1 MGLGKGQFQ
10 IGRRPFRDQAAEAM
24 LRPRGLGS
32 LGMVKLR
39 LSVMM
44 FAQYFAWGVWL
55 VPLSTYMSQGLHFD
69 TIIGTTFGLIGIA
82 TIVSTLFIGMV
93 ADRFIAAQKL
103 LGILPLGPGEIG
115 RASGRARGCP
125 YR

>member
-1 MGLGKGQFQ
+1 
-10 IGRRPFRDQAAEAM
+10 
-24 LRPRGLGS
+24 
-32 LGMVKLR
+32 MVKLR

-103 LGILPLGPGEIG
+103 LGILSLGAGGALFWVSTKFG
-115 RASGRARGCP
+115 RASCRARGCQ
-125 YR
+125 YV

>member
-82 TIVSTLFIGMV
+82 TIVSTLRSEERRVGKECV
-93 ADRFIAAQKL
+93 STCRS
-103 LGILPLGPGEIG
+103 
-115 RASGRARGCP
+115 RWSP
-125 YR
+125 YH

>member
-1 MGLGKGQFQ
+1 
-10 IGRRPFRDQAAEAM
+10 
-24 LRPRGLGS
+24 
-32 LGMVKLR
+32 MVKLR

-103 LGILPLGPGEIG
+103 LGILSLGAGGALFWVWSSQRSPSCVLCGSLLIFSFPDRSDERWG
-115 RASGRARGCP
+115 GKEC
-125 YR
+125 